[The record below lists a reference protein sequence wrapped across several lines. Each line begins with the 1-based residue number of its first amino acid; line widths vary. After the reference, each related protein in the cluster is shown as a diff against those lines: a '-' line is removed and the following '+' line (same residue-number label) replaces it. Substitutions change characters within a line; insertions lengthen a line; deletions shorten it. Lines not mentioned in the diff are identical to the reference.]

1 MIINSVVKNEALRNS
16 EMIQQYE
23 KLISELPK
31 GSLICRKNEYFYLK
45 YRKNGKVCDDYI
57 GKDREKI
64 SRIKEQLEQRKHYE
78 KMLSALKQEQKVI
91 NKILGELVRFYIM
104 EAQTLLTN
112 RKFERTMFIWILV
125 WDFILQHRLN
135 TPNGGQG
142 LKCAEKMLI

>member
-57 GKDREKI
+57 GKDRERI
-64 SRIKEQLEQRKHYE
+64 SQIKEQLEQRKHYE

-91 NKILGELVRFYIM
+91 NKILEGLV
-104 EAQTLLTN
+104 
-112 RKFERTMFIWILV
+112 
-125 WDFILQHRLN
+125 
-135 TPNGGQG
+135 
-142 LKCAEKMLI
+142 